1 MTKISILM
9 ATSPTSSH
17 LVILVTSLFC
27 TEIKFWPKTG
37 SKFMIKN
44 DQIWFL
50 LVSWGFS
57 VGCLV
62 RVWKVSGGL
71 RKVSVGCLVGVW
83 RVSGG
88 VWGMSGGCL
97 RDVLPILPILQI
109 LPILANPAI
118 PANSSN
124 PCQSLQSY
132 QSFQSCQS
140 LSIRP
145 ILPILAN
152 PCKSFKSCQSLP
164 ILSQFAVAQVSRGP
178 ICHTKIYQ
186 GPEMPRPNLPGPN
199 MPGPDLPGIKSKA
212 EVA

>member
-1 MTKISILM
+1 M

-44 DQIWFL
+44 YQIWFL
-50 LVSWGFS
+50 LVSWGLS
-57 VGCLV
+57 V
-62 RVWKVSGGL
+62 R
-71 RKVSVGCLVGVW
+71 CLVGVW

-109 LPILANPAI
+109 LPILPILPILANPAN

-124 PCQSLQSY
+124 PCQSLQSC

-145 ILPILAN
+145 FLPILAN

-186 GPEMPRPNLPGPN
+186 GPEMPTKQRKLTSGSSN
-199 MPGPDLPGIKSKA
+199 
-212 EVA
+212 